1 MRKSLKLSAIAL
13 LTTAMTVLPAHAL
26 SLNLNGDGPLVDLGN
41 DNNADATVGV
51 DTGSVLGGD
60 DGGGADANAT
70 LDVNLND
77 LGGDDDSL
85 DSVIDDDG
93 DGGLVN
99 LGDENDLVDLDNDG
113 DSIVDLGGDDGD
125 LLDLG
130 GNGDVLDLGDD
141 DNSLT
146 GVADVDVDLGDGD
159 RLLDLGKDG
168 DLLDLGTGP
177 LLDLRGDPETDAVV
191 EADLGGGELLDT
203 GETRRLLDLGST
215 GDLLDLRGTG
225 DLLDLGSTGDLLDLG
240 PGNLL
245 DLDGGDAEEVA
256 LDLGNTK
263 IDADL
268 NPSDNDAPL
277 ARLTLGTG
285 DDGVAGTGLLSGTD
299 GTATVGGGNAANIS
313 LGTNDDG
320 TGSGGGGSGGDSNG
334 AAGNGGGGSA
344 VGGGGNS
351 GGGSAGPVGGN
362 GGSGDDD
369 GDLFA
374 AATTGT
380 TACMTLDAAQL
391 DQLMQ
396 RHTYNSA
403 TFNSWA
409 SARALKIVEVDFCD
423 QAVAQ
428 VAAAASSSSNVARL
442 QAFLAA
448 QAKVSAGLRSKGHS
462 AGDVI
467 AADHSGEVLIVY
479 VI

>member
-1 MRKSLKLSAIAL
+1 
-13 LTTAMTVLPAHAL
+13 MTVLPAHAL
-26 SLNLNGDGPLVDLGN
+26 SLNLGGDEPLVDLGN
-41 DNNADATVGV
+41 DNNADAGVSV
-51 DTGSVLGGD
+51 DTGGVLGGSD
-60 DGGGADANAT
+60 SDSDGADANAT
-70 LDVNLND
+70 VDVNLND
-77 LGGDDDSL
+77 IAGSDDDDDTL
-85 DSVIDDDG
+85 DSVVDDDG

-99 LGDENDLVDLDNDG
+99 LGGEDDLIELDNDG
-113 DSIVDLGGDDGD
+113 DSIIDLGGDDGD

-130 GNGDVLDLGDD
+130 DNGDPLELGGDD
-141 DNSLT
+141 SLT

-159 RLLDLGKDG
+159 RLLDLGNSG

-177 LLDLRGDPETDAVV
+177 LLDLRGDTDTDAVI

-203 GETRRLLDLGST
+203 GETGSLLDLAGTGELLDLG
-215 GDLLDLRGTG
+215 GTG

-240 PGNLL
+240 PGALL
-245 DLDGGDAEEVA
+245 DLDGGNSEEVA

-268 NPSDNDAPL
+268 NPSGDDAPL
-277 ARLTLGTG
+277 ARATLSTG
-285 DDGVAGTGLLSGTD
+285 DDGVAGTGLLSDTD

-320 TGSGGGGSGGDSNG
+320 AGLGGGGSGGDSNG

-344 VGGGGNS
+344 SGNGSNS
-351 GGGSAGPVGGN
+351 GGGSASPANGN
-362 GGSGDDD
+362 GGSGNDD

-380 TACMTLDAAQL
+380 AACMTLDAAQL
-391 DQLMQ
+391 DQLMR
-396 RHTYNSA
+396 RHVYNSA

-423 QAVAQ
+423 QAVAD
-428 VAAAASSSSNVARL
+428 VAAAASGSDNVARL

-448 QAKVSAGLRSKGHS
+448 QAKVSAGLRSKGYA

-467 AADHSGEVLIVY
+467 AADHSGGVLIVY